1 MLKRLLSLFLIFLI
15 IVLPFSIT
23 SHASSVEPIG
33 WILELLQ
40 MAYSIESKRADVAE
54 MSPDEFYEFMVND
67 NSFDTLLW
75 KALVDTMA
83 GPFSFTIDNAVD
95 DMKEAKYNAGKVH
108 KDELA
113 KIYEQATKI
122 NTANLRFY
130 SFEDLGLSS
139 YSEIKST
146 ITYIGYNCIP
156 HMGKE
161 YDENLLDGTYTRADD
176 DSYIQYYNGSMAFPV
191 IWVPSNCVL
200 YQNGVALPTMAWI
213 IPLGY
218 NACIVVGEDKHTLQV
233 FTTNSGESIYDL
245 RIGFKYDSS
254 INWYPWVHE
263 DGKGFGMVNTGEK
276 YSGWAVADL
285 LSKMVGYCIS
295 TGNDNAG
302 QLTPPTDV
310 PYDDDGYVYVCVPED
325 HSDIIYLSPTT
336 YNEYIDNG
344 TIIENDYVSNV
355 TDETINNITNNITNI
370 YEGSSYD
377 DTNLLNK
384 LEGWFSEL
392 YKKIDKL
399 ADSLEPSNVINNVYN
414 TYINPPPV
422 YETFSDC
429 FYDNVPA
436 AAEAK
441 HLFNDLCSVTETDLD
456 IDTDVPSDGTVTDE
470 TLELS
475 YKIAFYN
482 PFSETKKT
490 DEYEIIN
497 FDWYA
502 PYREDIRNLLK
513 ISAYVMGFCA
523 ILSAI
528 KSVFGIHGGGE

>member
-1 MLKRLLSLFLIFLI
+1 MLVI
-15 IVLPFSIT
+15 PFSLT
-23 SHASSVEPIG
+23 VSASSAEPIG
-33 WILELLQ
+33 WILEALQ
-40 MAYSIESKRADVAE
+40 AIDYINNLNEDVRN
-54 MSPDEFYEFMVND
+54 MTGDEYYDFITEQD
-67 NSFDTLLW
+67 SFDSAAWLALISTLGQP
-75 KALVDTMA
+75 AAFEIMENA
-83 GPFSFTIDNAVD
+83 DNMHA
-95 DMKEAKYNAGKVH
+95 AKYNAVKVQE
-108 KDELA
+108 DSIRN
-113 KIYEQATKI
+113 IYNQATKI
-122 NTANLRFY
+122 NTANLRYF
-130 SFEDLGLSS
+130 SFDDLGLSTYQDIS
-139 YSEIKST
+139 CS
-146 ITYIGYNCIP
+146 ITYTGYSCLPDVGTAWN
-156 HMGKE
+156 K
-161 YDENLLDGTYTRADD
+161 NNLDGKFTLNTGSFGSAVRL
-176 DSYIQYYNGSMAFPV
+176 YNGSSMAFPV
-191 IWVPSNCVL
+191 IYVPANTSF
-200 YQNGVALPTMAWI
+200 YQNGVLLPNINATWWV
-213 IPLGY
+213 PLGS
-218 NACIVVGEDKHTLQV
+218 DTLIQILGSS
-233 FTTNSGESIYDL
+233 FIQPYTISGDTLNDLTFGFYNSGRKENLSIYKNGVEVGQ
-245 RIGFKYDSS
+245 INTDS
-254 INWYPWVHE
+254 YP
-263 DGKGFGMVNTGEK
+263 
-276 YSGWAVADL
+276 GWEVADL
-285 LSKMVGYCIS
+285 LSKMVGYCITTDGDS
-295 TGNDNAG
+295 NAG
-302 QLTPPTDV
+302 VIAPPADI
-310 PYDDDGYVYVCVPED
+310 PYDDDGYVYICIPED
-325 HSDIIYLSPTT
+325 KSDVVYLSPTT
-336 YNEYIDNG
+336 YNEYINNG
-344 TIIENDYVSNV
+344 TIIEGDYVSNV
-355 TDETINNITNNITNI
+355 TDETVNNITNNITNI

-441 HLFNDLCSVTETDLD
+441 QLFNDLCSVTETDLD

-470 TLELS
+470 TLDLS

-528 KSVFGIHGGGE
+528 KSVFGVHGGGD